1 MGVGG
6 RRIFIKLGYV
16 CMGQLREGELIHN
29 YIINIVLQEGGEG
42 RKENGQVNW
51 GGTRKKEKGKV
62 EGEGGRLRRKKGG
75 FWA

>member
-16 CMGQLREGELIHN
+16 CIGQLREGKLIHN

-42 RKENGQVNW
+42 RKENGQVKW
-51 GGTRKKEKGKV
+51 GGTWKKEKGKV